1 LKNKAYSMIRKILQ
15 PVILLSFLL
24 CQSLHAQEEKYIG
37 LFLYNFTK
45 FFDWPTEVKT
55 GDFVINVLGHE
66 SVAKELIR
74 LTNQKKVGAQNIVVK
89 PLSNVAEAGKCQI
102 MFVGFWHSRY
112 LSQVVEKMGSEPC
125 LIITEKEG
133 LLKEG
138 SAINFLIMDNTIKF
152 ELKKGNALSRGLK
165 VDPRIAELAVHVEE

>member
-1 LKNKAYSMIRKILQ
+1 MIRKILQ
-15 PVILLSFLL
+15 PLLLVSLFL
-24 CQSLHAQEEKYIG
+24 CQTLHAQEEKYIG

-66 SVAKELIR
+66 SVASELKQI
-74 LTNQKKVGAQNIVVK
+74 TNLKKVGSQNIVVK
-89 PLSNVAEAGKCQI
+89 PLSDITEAGKCQI

-112 LSQVVEKMGSEPC
+112 MSQVIEKMGTDPC
-125 LIITEKEG
+125 LIVTEKEG

-138 SAINFLIMDNTIKF
+138 SAINFLIRDNMIKF
-152 ELKKGNALSRGLK
+152 ELKKGNAILHSLK

>member
-1 LKNKAYSMIRKILQ
+1 MRRIL
-15 PVILLSFLL
+15 PSLLLSFVFFQ
-24 CQSLHAQEEKYIG
+24 CCRAQEEKYIS

-45 FFDWPTEVKT
+45 FFDWPAEVKS

-66 SVAKELIR
+66 SVANELVKI
-74 LTNQKKVGAQNIVVK
+74 TSQKKVGVQNIVIK
-89 PLSNVAEAGKCQI
+89 PMANVAEAGKCQI

-112 LSQVVEKMGSEPC
+112 LAQIIEKLGSEPC

-138 SAINFLIMDNTIKF
+138 SAINFLIVDNTIKF
-152 ELKKGNALSRGLK
+152 ELKKSNALSRGLK
-165 VDPRIAELAVHVEE
+165 VDPRIAELAIRVEE

>member
-1 LKNKAYSMIRKILQ
+1 MIRKILR
-15 PVILLSFLL
+15 PFLLLSLLL
-24 CQSLHAQEEKYIG
+24 CQSLQAQEEKYIG

-45 FFDWPTEVKT
+45 FFDWPAEIKT

-66 SVAKELIR
+66 SVAKELMLI
-74 LTNQKKVGAQNIVVK
+74 TNQKKVGTQNIVIK
-89 PLSNVAEAGKCQI
+89 AISNVAEAGKCQI

-112 LSQVVEKMGSEPC
+112 LTQIIEKMGSDPC

-138 SAINFLIMDNTIKF
+138 SAINFLIMNNTIKF

-165 VDPRIAELAVHVEE
+165 VDPRIAELAVRVED